1 MAVLVNFRATAQ
13 SSSSISVQ
21 WNGLTPCKDVNGLIV
36 EFRVQYRELPSGP
49 VLTLPHSVQSEM
61 WNMPVEV
68 SLTGL
73 TPFTNYSIQAAPVND
88 QNQVGSYSDTVV
100 TQTQEDSET
109 IALYIVYYI
118 IQHMAFCLPP
128 APGPVVITSSS
139 PSFFKI
145 STTWDPPEIRNG
157 IIIAYEVSYR
167 PASAPQTITTMN
179 TTDLDTSFTNQG
191 RLELGTAYIF
201 TVTAFT
207 GAGRGEIST
216 DSISTLA
223 RPRKIRAL
231 CLTSHILAYSIVMT
245 SLSSRA
251 CTCTPILSQLQYK
264 EWR

>member
-1 MAVLVNFRATAQ
+1 MAFLLNLRTTAQ

-21 WNGLTPCKDVNGLIV
+21 WDRLTPCRDVNGLIV
-36 EFRVQYRELPSGP
+36 EFRVQYRALPSGP
-49 VLTLPHSVQSEM
+49 VQTLSHSIQSDM

-73 TPFTNYSIQAAPVND
+73 SPFTNYSIQAAPVNN
-88 QNQVGSYSDTVV
+88 QSQVGSHSDTVI
-100 TQTQEDSET
+100 TQTEEDSET
-109 IALYIVYYI
+109 IIALQCITY
-118 IQHMAFCLPP
+118 IQHTVFCLPS

-139 PSFFKI
+139 PFFFKI
-145 STTWDPPEIRNG
+145 SITWDPPELRDG

-167 PASAPQTITTMN
+167 PASDPQTITTMN
-179 TTDLDTSFTNQG
+179 TTDLDTSFTTTQ
-191 RLELGTAYIF
+191 RSLEIGTVYIF

-207 GAGRGEIST
+207 GAGRGESAT
-216 DSISTLA
+216 ASISTLA

-231 CLTSHILAYSIVMT
+231 CLTSTHRLVVMT
-245 SLSSRA
+245 SLSPSA